1 MQICFGIL
9 EVLLYYKG
17 ATQPNDMLNG
27 EKPVSQMLCYLLKVF
42 RLRDNVFQVLLNQ
55 FKVLHI
61 FMIKIYNSLLPWLI
75 CWLRAYFEGK
85 VLELA
90 NSPLQVQDLNQD
102 VKWNPVLQSHL
113 AKIPGQV
120 CWLNPET
127 LPKDVRWRLCFIYSY
142 VPLWQAA
149 RVITIYTQWD
159 LAPRIS
165 ECHTEEHRIWS
176 YLLFPNKYKNIL
188 AKFVYCPQMLICF
201 T

>member
-75 CWLRAYFEGK
+75 C
-85 VLELA
+85 
-90 NSPLQVQDLNQD
+90 
-102 VKWNPVLQSHL
+102 
-113 AKIPGQV
+113 
-120 CWLNPET
+120 
-127 LPKDVRWRLCFIYSY
+127 
-142 VPLWQAA
+142 
-149 RVITIYTQWD
+149 
-159 LAPRIS
+159 
-165 ECHTEEHRIWS
+165 
-176 YLLFPNKYKNIL
+176 
-188 AKFVYCPQMLICF
+188 
-201 T
+201 

>member
-1 MQICFGIL
+1 
-9 EVLLYYKG
+9 
-17 ATQPNDMLNG
+17 MLDG

-120 CWLNPET
+120 CWLNPEM
-127 LPKDVRWRLCFIYSY
+127 LPKDVRWGSVSFIAMSLCDRQLELLLS
-142 VPLWQAA
+142 
-149 RVITIYTQWD
+149 IYTQWD

-176 YLLFPNKYKNIL
+176 YLLFPNKYKNI
-188 AKFVYCPQMLICF
+188 FVNLYIAHNC
-201 T
+201 